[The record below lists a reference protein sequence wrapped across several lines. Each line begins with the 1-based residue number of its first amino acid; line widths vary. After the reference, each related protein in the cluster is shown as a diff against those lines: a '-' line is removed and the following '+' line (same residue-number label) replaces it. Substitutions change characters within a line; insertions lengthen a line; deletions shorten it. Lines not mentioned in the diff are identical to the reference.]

1 MSARPPL
8 IRVATQADARGI
20 ARVQVATW
28 RHAYRG
34 LVPRR
39 FLDAMDEDER
49 AARWAHTLAGRGGPA
64 GARDLVA
71 VEDGAVRGF
80 ASAGPVREFLGAADP
95 GTGEIYALY
104 VSPERIGSGLGRAL
118 MAATV
123 DLLRDAGHPAAVLW
137 VLRGNARA
145 RRFYERAGWAP
156 DGGMDPQTDGLGIPS
171 VRYRRDL

>member
-1 MSARPPL
+1 MSASPPL
-8 IRVATQADARGI
+8 IREATEADAPGI

-34 LVPRR
+34 LVSRR
-39 FLDAMDEDER
+39 FLDAMDVDER
-49 AARWAHTLAGRGGPA
+49 ASRWVEILAGRSGPP

-71 VEDGAVRGF
+71 VDDGAVCGF
-80 ASAGPVREFLGAADP
+80 ASAGPVREFLGPADLA
-95 GTGEIYALY
+95 TGELYALY
-104 VSPERIGSGLGRAL
+104 VVPDRIGSGLGRAL

-123 DLLRDAGHPAAVLW
+123 DGLREVGHLTAVLW

-156 DGGMDPQTDGLGIPS
+156 DGGLDPQTDGLRIPS